1 MEQKFTVEELQAME
15 QMLKTFSKM
24 QSERH
29 IDPEDYDDEFNA
41 RFNNAMCALIDFMY
55 LTDASERIVFAC
67 GY

>member
-41 RFNNAMCALIDFMY
+41 RFNNAQPFFM
-55 LTDASERIVFAC
+55 VFS
-67 GY
+67 Y